1 MRIAICDD
9 EKNIRELIGNKVA
22 KQYPE
27 AEIVFFQSGVEL
39 LLSDKHVDILFLDI
53 QMSGRDGME
62 TARELR
68 KKDKSVILIFVTA
81 VEEYVF
87 QAFDVGA
94 FNYIVKPID
103 DTKFVDVLCRAVDE
117 WHSQDTNVRE
127 PEANYV
133 MINNGGVHTKVI
145 IEDIVYAEVFNRKVV
160 IHKLDDEIEYY
171 GKMSDLEAVAGD
183 SFFRP
188 HRAYLVNFK
197 YVEKYDAT
205 TIYLVWLPSRSRLIF
220 ASVVLIWAGGVGNM
234 IDRIF
239 RGYVIDFINLSFV
252 DFFVFNFA
260 DCCVVIGCGLLLLY
274 LILDTVREIRQK
286 GEHHADHPADR
297 DA

>member
-9 EKNIRELIGNKVA
+9 ENNIRELIGNKVL

-27 AEIVFFQSGVEL
+27 ADIVFFQSGEEL
-39 LLSDKHVDILFLDI
+39 LLSDNHIDILFLDI
-53 QMSGRDGME
+53 QMSGRNGME

-68 KKDKSVILIFVTA
+68 KKDKNVILIFVTA

-103 DTKFVDVLCRAVDE
+103 DTKFADVLCRAVAE
-117 WHSQDTNVRE
+117 WHSQNTDVRE
-127 PEANYV
+127 LEANYV
-133 MINNGGVHTKVI
+133 MINNGGVHTKVV

-188 HRAYLVNFK
+188 HRAYLINFK

-205 TIYLVWLPSRSRLIF
+205 TIYLEKGTALMAKQNYPE
-220 ASVVLIWAGGVGNM
+220 
-234 IDRIF
+234 
-239 RGYVIDFINLSFV
+239 FV
-252 DFFVFNFA
+252 KKYMKYNQ
-260 DCCVVIGCGLLLLY
+260 
-274 LILDTVREIRQK
+274 RK
-286 GEHHADHPADR
+286 G
-297 DA
+297 

>member
-1 MRIAICDD
+1 MRIVICDD
-9 EKNIRELIGNKVA
+9 EKNIRELIANKVA
-22 KQYPE
+22 KQYPD
-27 AEIVFFQSGVEL
+27 AEIISFQSGEEL
-39 LLSDKHVDILFLDI
+39 LLSDKHIDILFLDI
-53 QMSGRDGME
+53 QMSGRNGME

-68 KKDKSVILIFVTA
+68 KKDKGVILIFVTA

-103 DTKFVDVLCRAVDE
+103 DEKFKDVLHRAVEELCSKDK
-117 WHSQDTNVRE
+117 DVRE
-127 PEANYV
+127 TEAGYV

-160 IHKLDDEIEYY
+160 IHKLNDEIEYY

-205 TIYLVWLPSRSRLIF
+205 TIYLEKGTALMAKQNYP
-220 ASVVLIWAGGVGNM
+220 
-234 IDRIF
+234 
-239 RGYVIDFINLSFV
+239 DFV
-252 DFFVFNFA
+252 
-260 DCCVVIGCGLLLLY
+260 
-274 LILDTVREIRQK
+274 
-286 GEHHADHPADR
+286 
-297 DA
+297 

>member
-9 EKNIRELIGNKVA
+9 EKSIRELIGNKVA

-27 AEIVFFQSGVEL
+27 AEIVFFQSGEEL

-53 QMSGRDGME
+53 QMSGKNGME

-68 KKDKSVILIFVTA
+68 KKDKGMILIFVTA

-94 FNYIVKPID
+94 FHYIVKPID
-103 DTKFVDVLCRAVDE
+103 DEKFKDVLLRAVE
-117 WHSQDTNVRE
+117 ELSIRGREVRE
-127 PEANYV
+127 PEASYV
-133 MINNGGVHTKVI
+133 MINNGGVHTKVM

-160 IHKLDDEIEYY
+160 IHKLNDEIEYY

-205 TIYLVWLPSRSRLIF
+205 TIYLEKGTALMAKQNYP
-220 ASVVLIWAGGVGNM
+220 
-234 IDRIF
+234 
-239 RGYVIDFINLSFV
+239 DFVKKYMKYNQ
-252 DFFVFNFA
+252 
-260 DCCVVIGCGLLLLY
+260 
-274 LILDTVREIRQK
+274 RK
-286 GEHHADHPADR
+286 G
-297 DA
+297 

>member
-9 EKNIRELIGNKVA
+9 EKNIRELIGNKVL

-27 AEIVFFQSGVEL
+27 ADIVFFQSGEEL
-39 LLSDKHVDILFLDI
+39 LLSDNHIDILFLDI
-53 QMSGRDGME
+53 QMSGRNGME

-68 KKDKSVILIFVTA
+68 KKDKNVILIFVTA

-103 DTKFVDVLCRAVDE
+103 DTKFADVLCRAVAE
-117 WHSQDTNVRE
+117 WHSQNTDVRE
-127 PEANYV
+127 LEANYV
-133 MINNGGVHTKVI
+133 MINNGGVHTKVV

-188 HRAYLVNFK
+188 HRAYLINFK

-205 TIYLVWLPSRSRLIF
+205 TIYLEKGTALMAKQNYPE
-220 ASVVLIWAGGVGNM
+220 
-234 IDRIF
+234 
-239 RGYVIDFINLSFV
+239 FV
-252 DFFVFNFA
+252 KKYMKYNQ
-260 DCCVVIGCGLLLLY
+260 
-274 LILDTVREIRQK
+274 RK
-286 GEHHADHPADR
+286 G
-297 DA
+297 

>member
-9 EKNIRELIGNKVA
+9 EKNIRELITDKVL

-27 AEIVFFQSGVEL
+27 AEIVSFSSGEEL
-39 LLSDKHVDILFLDI
+39 LLSDKHIDILFLDI
-53 QMSGRDGME
+53 QMSGKNGME

-68 KKDKSVILIFVTA
+68 KKDKGMILIFVTA

-87 QAFDVGA
+87 QAFDVDA
-94 FNYIVKPID
+94 FHYIVKPID
-103 DTKFVDVLCRAVDE
+103 DEKFKDVLLRAVEKMSSRDR
-117 WHSQDTNVRE
+117 DVRK
-127 PEANYV
+127 PEASYV

-205 TIYLVWLPSRSRLIF
+205 TIYLEKGTALMTKQNYP
-220 ASVVLIWAGGVGNM
+220 
-234 IDRIF
+234 
-239 RGYVIDFINLSFV
+239 DFVKKYMKYNQ
-252 DFFVFNFA
+252 
-260 DCCVVIGCGLLLLY
+260 
-274 LILDTVREIRQK
+274 RK
-286 GEHHADHPADR
+286 G
-297 DA
+297 

>member
-27 AEIVFFQSGVEL
+27 ADIVFFQSGEEL

-53 QMSGRDGME
+53 QMSGKNGME

-103 DTKFVDVLCRAVDE
+103 DAKFADVLCRAVDE
-117 WHSQDTNVRE
+117 WYSQDTNVRE
-127 PEANYV
+127 LEANYV

-205 TIYLVWLPSRSRLIF
+205 TIYLEKGTALMAKQNYP
-220 ASVVLIWAGGVGNM
+220 
-234 IDRIF
+234 
-239 RGYVIDFINLSFV
+239 DFVKKYMKYNQ
-252 DFFVFNFA
+252 
-260 DCCVVIGCGLLLLY
+260 
-274 LILDTVREIRQK
+274 RK
-286 GEHHADHPADR
+286 G
-297 DA
+297 